1 MVNIGSTGSLGSEW
15 ALKDNRRAGLS
26 SLYGQEIAFTEAVA
40 AFGID
45 VDKELDTIATELQ
58 FSSNDLDSEFDLL
71 DFNDRA
77 YSKNAC
83 VFQSQDGKAYTNLDL
98 KEGTYSIDSE
108 QQFASS
114 LGIDYEKNS
123 DKPFDY
129 IKLENNE
136 IKVTDLVFAGM
147 GDGNADKLHVDL
159 SRLNNLKW
167 DKVSFNVQE
176 TDSNDVG
183 CIKESVPDYILRQ
196 IESRLGNLEE
206 GTEEYNKRFLEVA
219 AKIMDQEGYTKGN
232 ELSAPEDTK
241 LTQSSKT
248 FNVARDENG
257 RVRIMLNTEDNVNV
271 TGAGKIKGSAMLSL
285 GTTTDGKDESVVQ
298 IGNADKNAELN
309 VAVSNKA
316 RNIQAFGYNVKAD
329 FNSSLASYY
338 NINWAV
344 NKGRVDA
351 ADTTATMFIDAEGS
365 DNEFN
370 LDSDTYII
378 DKNKSKNVYNWKGST
393 IKNK

>member
-1 MVNIGSTGSLGSEW
+1 
-15 ALKDNRRAGLS
+15 
-26 SLYGQEIAFTEAVA
+26 
-40 AFGID
+40 
-45 VDKELDTIATELQ
+45 
-58 FSSNDLDSEFDLL
+58 
-71 DFNDRA
+71 
-77 YSKNAC
+77 
-83 VFQSQDGKAYTNLDL
+83 
-98 KEGTYSIDSE
+98 
-108 QQFASS
+108 
-114 LGIDYEKNS
+114 
-123 DKPFDY
+123 
-129 IKLENNE
+129 
-136 IKVTDLVFAGM
+136 
-147 GDGNADKLHVDL
+147 
-159 SRLNNLKW
+159 
-167 DKVSFNVQE
+167 
-176 TDSNDVG
+176 
-183 CIKESVPDYILRQ
+183 
-196 IESRLGNLEE
+196 
-206 GTEEYNKRFLEVA
+206 
-219 AKIMDQEGYTKGN
+219 MDQEGYTKGN

-344 NKGRVDA
+344 NKGKVDA

-393 IKNK
+393 IKNKLNFKINKISGEVTPLILLHLQALKFPLWI